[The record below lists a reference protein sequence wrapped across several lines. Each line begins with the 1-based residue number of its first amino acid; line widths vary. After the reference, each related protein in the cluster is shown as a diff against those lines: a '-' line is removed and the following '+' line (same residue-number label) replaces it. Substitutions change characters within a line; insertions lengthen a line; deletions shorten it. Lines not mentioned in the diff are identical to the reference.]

1 MRSNNPFN
9 AHNINYLSP
18 SSMNTYISDMP
29 MWVARYLFGI
39 KSGSG
44 AGAIR
49 GIVQESVLA
58 NKYETGKFD
67 FDLLDMEFL
76 TLCAESNID
85 SADVKVEKERKLLR
99 NFGEVIDN
107 NFKYKNLEKYQEK
120 VEVKFEDM
128 PIPVIGYID
137 FRFEGKIVDLKTTK
151 RMPSKTTEAQRRQME
166 LYSMEYTNNSVDL
179 FFATPKEHKK
189 FTLKNLSVYEKQ
201 LKKVAFSIQKFL
213 SISDDRHELASLVF
227 PNYDSWTWSDKLKRE
242 AKKIWRDD

>member
-99 NFGEVIDN
+99 NFGEVIDT

-137 FRFEGKIVDLKTTK
+137 FRFEGKIVDLKTTT
-151 RMPSKTTEAQRRQME
+151 RMPSKPTEAQRRQMA
-166 LYSMEYTNNSVDL
+166 LYSMAYPNNSVDL

-213 SISDDRHELASLVF
+213 SISNDRHELASLVF

>member
-137 FRFEGKIVDLKTTK
+137 FRFKGKIVDLKTTT
-151 RMPSKTTEAQRRQME
+151 RMPSKPTEAQRRQMA
-166 LYSMEYTNNSVDL
+166 LYSMAYQNNIVYL
-179 FFATPKEHKK
+179 FFSTTSNIRSPIY
-189 FTLKNLSVYEKQ
+189 FPNL
-201 LKKVAFSIQKFL
+201 L
-213 SISDDRHELASLVF
+213 SI
-227 PNYDSWTWSDKLKRE
+227 YTY
-242 AKKIWRDD
+242 I